1 MIQGGDFLKRESRGL
16 EYKENFSNT
25 FLKTVSAYANYGTG
39 KIVFGVNDSMK
50 LIGLEGELSS
60 LCLNLENKIN
70 DNLKPVPDYTIS
82 VDDKNR
88 TIELEIFKGED
99 TPYLYKGKAYKRADF
114 STLEV
119 DRTEYNR
126 LILEG
131 NNQDYEELSSKNR
144 NLSFRYL
151 EEKLKKE
158 LNIQVLDKNILKTLN
173 LFSDF
178 KGYNIAGELLSEENK
193 FSGIDVVKFGDSID
207 EFVQRDVFEEMSVIQ
222 QYDMAVDIYRK
233 NYQYEL
239 IEGTGRKRVERIP
252 EKAFREALAN
262 SMVHRCWD
270 IRANIT
276 LSMYQDRIEIS
287 SPGGLPFGISKEEYL
302 YGQIS
307 ILRNPILANVFFRL
321 GYIEKFGTGI
331 RRINQIYKDSIIKP
345 DYKMFEHS
353 IVVVL
358 PVFNT
363 NRNVLKGDERIVFEL
378 FLREKELLR
387 SEIEDKLGIKKAK
400 SIRILNVLLDKN
412 VIEKIG
418 TGRGTKYRLL

>member
-1 MIQGGDFLKRESRGL
+1 MKRESRGL

-39 KIVFGVNDSMK
+39 KIVFGVNGSMK

-99 TPYLYKGKAYKRADF
+99 TPYLYKGKAYKRADS

-173 LFSDF
+173 LFSDL

-193 FSGIDVVKFGDSID
+193 FSGLDVVKFGDSID

-233 NYQYEL
+233 NYQYEV
-239 IEGTGRKRVERIP
+239 IIDGSGRKRVERIP

-345 DYKMFEHS
+345 DYKIFENS

-358 PVFNT
+358 PVLNT

-387 SEIEDKLGIKKAK
+387 SEIEDKLGMKKAK

>member
-1 MIQGGDFLKRESRGL
+1 M
-16 EYKENFSNT
+16 
-25 FLKTVSAYANYGTG
+25 
-39 KIVFGVNDSMK
+39 
-50 LIGLEGELSS
+50 
-60 LCLNLENKIN
+60 
-70 DNLKPVPDYTIS
+70 
-82 VDDKNR
+82 
-88 TIELEIFKGED
+88 
-99 TPYLYKGKAYKRADF
+99 
-114 STLEV
+114 
-119 DRTEYNR
+119 
-126 LILEG
+126 
-131 NNQDYEELSSKNR
+131 
-144 NLSFRYL
+144 
-151 EEKLKKE
+151 
-158 LNIQVLDKNILKTLN
+158 
-173 LFSDF
+173 
-178 KGYNIAGELLSEENK
+178 
-193 FSGIDVVKFGDSID
+193 
-207 EFVQRDVFEEMSVIQ
+207 
-222 QYDMAVDIYRK
+222 
-233 NYQYEL
+233 
-239 IEGTGRKRVERIP
+239 ERIP

-345 DYKMFEHS
+345 DYKIFENS

-358 PVFNT
+358 PVLNT

-387 SEIEDKLGIKKAK
+387 SEIEDKLGMKKAK